1 MAHSSRAEL
10 TTYLGRAGDRN
21 PFATAG
27 SAVLGRALAEQLGLD
42 ERIVG
47 EPTAPLNVKW
57 DGELAAAH
65 PELSAL
71 SATYDRLLTAKRVP
85 LSVMGRCAAG
95 IATIP
100 VVARHRPDACVV
112 WFDAHGDCN
121 TPTSVP
127 NPYLGGM
134 VISGA
139 AGMWDT
145 GFGGGLKLTN
155 VVLVGSRDLDPDE
168 MALIESGAP
177 ALVRVG
183 AHLPG
188 RLSETIAGR
197 PVYVHLDCDVLEPGL
212 VPTEYLSPNGLQ
224 FEDLRAACE
233 VLVQHDVVGFEIA
246 EFQTKRDETEPDASP
261 DGLLEALVPLL
272 EAFREST
279 SDRAG
284 IGRGPH

>member
-1 MAHSSRAEL
+1 MASSSRAEL

-27 SAVLGRALAEQLGLD
+27 AAVLGRALAAQLGLE

-47 EPTAPLNVKW
+47 EPRTPLNVKW
-57 DGELAAAH
+57 EGELAAAH
-65 PELSAL
+65 PEFSAL
-71 SATYDRLLTAKRVP
+71 AATYDRLLTAKRVP
-85 LSVMGRCAAG
+85 LSVIGRCAAG

-121 TPTSVP
+121 TPTVP
-127 NPYLGGM
+127 DSYLGGM

-155 VVLVGSRDLDPDE
+155 VLLVGSRDLDPDE
-168 MALIESGAP
+168 IALIESGAP

-183 AHLPG
+183 VDLPA
-188 RLSETIAGR
+188 RLREAIGGR

-224 FEDLRAACE
+224 FQDLRAACE
-233 VLVQHDVVGFEIA
+233 VLAQHEVVGFEIA
-246 EFQTKRDETEPDASP
+246 EFQTKREETDVEAPP
-261 DGLLEALVPLL
+261 GGLLEALGPLL
-272 EAFREST
+272 EAFRESP